1 MYKLIIMI
9 EDLSDQERFD
19 QLWPEFLHI
28 SEQMPGLLKEA
39 TCRVDSSLYG
49 SYQPSMM
56 HELFFESIMDIQG
69 AMSSPEGQAAGGL
82 LQQITGGKMSLFIAD
97 HKEDDLENIRR
108 YKQDQSDDEQ

>member
-1 MYKLIIMI
+1 MYKLVIMI
-9 EDLSDQERFD
+9 EDLSDPERFD

-39 TCRVDSSLYG
+39 TCRVDSMLYG
-49 SYQPSMM
+49 SYQPSML
-56 HELFFESIMDIQG
+56 HELFFESITDIQE

-108 YKQDQSDDEQ
+108 YKQNLSNDEQ